1 MPERGGPSMPEAPG
15 RGHGGTDFV
24 GRANNYARVSA
35 LLTPGKIGG
44 NRACLG
50 RPGPAWDDG
59 KSEETDL

>member
-1 MPERGGPSMPEAPG
+1 MPDRRRAKYAGGTR

-24 GRANNYARVSA
+24 GRANNQARGSA